1 MKEHNIKIREL
12 ILTSDKKTFS
22 CETFVYEPSN
32 IEEESLGNLYIIGW
46 VKSQKKDLEFLPNL
60 IASIAKREFYKLSD
74 KDPETSF
81 ENCLK
86 KANAALLDI
95 SREHKNLRR
104 HISFCILNTSKNKM
118 RFSQIGEHFIYLLKN
133 EVVLDIGSSKES
145 KNRFSAVISGDINV
159 GDKYIF
165 GTSKLGDLFSKKSI
179 GRVLDDKIEK
189 QAETINRIYEAES
202 REIPFPPQAAL
213 LLEVIS
219 PKRSKILKNVF
230 GTSKNI
236 NIEDKISKYS
246 KEEQEEPVSKYK
258 EKINNYFPAV
268 LEFLKRKKVFIGS
281 SFIIIILVASIS
293 FYIKM
298 SNAYK
303 LADVINIKIA
313 EAEATAQKNKE
324 KALDI
329 FKEAKNTTLILKS
342 YPFFSK
348 KSDDIIKTIEKKEN
362 ETKGLFNII
371 SLERFGKIPGKSL
384 GFSPKFIFESKDN
397 IYVFSDTLNMF
408 YKIKS
413 DDKSGSFL
421 FLDQSPFEIEKAFLS
436 DGLFYFIN
444 YIKKQVYYFDPKDEK
459 IYTIES
465 EKQLRKLLKLKPT
478 PYNKDFKDINFS
490 MDRNQIIKKEGET
503 EKYFN
508 FLSLI
513 RIRDFTIS
521 EDNKF
526 IYLLSEREVF
536 KTENK

>member
-32 IEEESLGNLYIIGW
+32 IEEESLGNLYIVGW

-202 REIPFPPQAAL
+202 KEKENKEEIILKIKTHFRDELNQEIGGFDAEFLLDFFVKEIGHYFYNQALTDVHAL
-213 LLEVIS
+213 L
-219 PKRSKILKNVF
+219 
-230 GTSKNI
+230 G
-236 NIEDKISKYS
+236 
-246 KEEQEEPVSKYK
+246 
-258 EKINNYFPAV
+258 
-268 LEFLKRKKVFIGS
+268 
-281 SFIIIILVASIS
+281 
-293 FYIKM
+293 
-298 SNAYK
+298 
-303 LADVINIKIA
+303 
-313 EAEATAQKNKE
+313 
-324 KALDI
+324 
-329 FKEAKNTTLILKS
+329 
-342 YPFFSK
+342 
-348 KSDDIIKTIEKKEN
+348 KTN
-362 ETKGLFNII
+362 
-371 SLERFGKIPGKSL
+371 
-384 GFSPKFIFESKDN
+384 GF
-397 IYVFSDTLNMF
+397 
-408 YKIKS
+408 
-413 DDKSGSFL
+413 
-421 FLDQSPFEIEKAFLS
+421 
-436 DGLFYFIN
+436 DGRYDL
-444 YIKKQVYYFDPKDEK
+444 
-459 IYTIES
+459 
-465 EKQLRKLLKLKPT
+465 
-478 PYNKDFKDINFS
+478 
-490 MDRNQIIKKEGET
+490 
-503 EKYFN
+503 
-508 FLSLI
+508 
-513 RIRDFTIS
+513 
-521 EDNKF
+521 
-526 IYLLSEREVF
+526 
-536 KTENK
+536 